1 MNIMNK
7 LNVLHLDGSA
17 GLTMGMLLFLLQDW
31 VASLY
36 RLPDPTVHFLAT
48 ANVCYGVY
56 ALTLAFSN
64 RRNSAS
70 ISLLVTANII
80 WAVVCVAIVLHYFQT
95 ASLIGLAF
103 ICMEGIFV
111 IVLAFFEWKSRRE
124 LLEICHVT

>member
-1 MNIMNK
+1 MNK

-17 GLTMGMLLFLLQDW
+17 GLTVGLLLFLLQDW

-36 RLPDPTVHFLAT
+36 RLPDSTVLFLAT

-80 WAVVCVAIVLHYFQT
+80 WAVVCVAIIFHYFQT

-111 IVLAFFEWKSRRE
+111 IVLAYFEWKNRRM
-124 LLEICHVT
+124 LLEGCHIT